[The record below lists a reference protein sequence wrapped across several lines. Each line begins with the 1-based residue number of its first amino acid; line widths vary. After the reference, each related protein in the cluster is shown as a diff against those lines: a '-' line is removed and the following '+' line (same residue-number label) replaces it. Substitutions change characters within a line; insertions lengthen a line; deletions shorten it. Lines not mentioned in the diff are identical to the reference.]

1 MIMMI
6 LPDVLSGKG
15 QGGSDSD
22 SRSDIV
28 SFFFNLGKL
37 SSDSVCGFHQEYC
50 FSLLPAQLSSQID

>member
-37 SSDSVCGFHQEYC
+37 SSDSVCGFQQEYC
-50 FSLLPAQLSSQID
+50 FPLLPA

>member
-15 QGGSDSD
+15 QGGSDPD

-28 SFFFNLGKL
+28 SLFFYPRKTQLRFCLWFSVRVAL
-37 SSDSVCGFHQEYC
+37 FPSSRTIFQPD
-50 FSLLPAQLSSQID
+50 

>member
-15 QGGSDSD
+15 QGGSDPD

-28 SFFFNLGKL
+28 SFFFTLGKL
-37 SSDSVCGFHQEYC
+37 SSDSVCGFQ
-50 FSLLPAQLSSQID
+50 